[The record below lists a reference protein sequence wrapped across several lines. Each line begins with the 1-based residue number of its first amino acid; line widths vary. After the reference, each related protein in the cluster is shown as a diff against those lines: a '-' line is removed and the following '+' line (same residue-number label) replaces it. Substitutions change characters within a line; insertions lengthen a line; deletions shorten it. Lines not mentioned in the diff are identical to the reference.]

1 MTCDCTCGN
10 CDGVDCCCANPENTD
25 IITTPAEEAS
35 SPSGECPKCGT
46 TWTQQ
51 NASVK
56 VTAPPASKGDT

>member
-1 MTCDCTCGN
+1 MTCDCN
-10 CDGVDCCCANPENTD
+10 CENCNGADCCCANPENTD
-25 IITTPAEEAS
+25 IITTPAEVAS
-35 SPSGECPKCGT
+35 RTSGECPKCGT